1 MATAERAQRDYY
13 EILGVERTASDKEI
27 KAAYRKLA
35 LLHHPDKNPGDK
47 GAEELFKQAAE
58 AYAVLSDP
66 EKRQRYDRFG
76 RQGGPSFEGGFDPS
90 TFSDFSD
97 ILGDLFGFAG
107 AAGGGRGGR
116 GGRSH
121 ATPGADL
128 RYDLEISFEEAAFGV
143 TKSLKVPRLE
153 GCESCGGSGAAGGS
167 APVRCAGCGGRGQ
180 VHYSQGFF
188 TLARTCPRCGG
199 EGVTITDPCKECRG
213 EGRVEMLRTLE
224 VKIPRGVDHGARL
237 RLVGEGE
244 HGRRGGARGDLY
256 VVLSVAAHERFERD
270 GFNVLSEVEIGY
282 SQAVLGAEIQ
292 VDTLH
297 GTEELVIPPGTH
309 QGEQFRLKGKGVDRL
324 GGSGRGD
331 HIALAAIRVPAPGDV
346 SDEQRELLRKLA
358 ELEGRPVKE
367 ERGVLHRVRDL
378 FGG

>member
-13 EILGVERTASDKEI
+13 EILGVERSASDKEI

-58 AYAVLSDP
+58 AYAVLSEP

-76 RQGGPSFEGGFDPS
+76 RQGAGGFEGGFDPS

-97 ILGDLFGFAG
+97 ILGDLFGFST
-107 AAGGGRGGR
+107 GGGRGGR
-116 GGRSH
+116 SR
-121 ATPGADL
+121 AAAGADL
-128 RYDLEISFEEAAFGV
+128 RYDLEIAFEEAAFGV
-143 TKSLKVPRLE
+143 TKSLKIPRLE
-153 GCESCGGSGAAGGS
+153 MCGSCDGTGAAEGS
-167 APVRCAGCGGRGQ
+167 EPVKCAGCGGRGQ

-199 EGVTITDPCKECRG
+199 EGVTISDPCRECRG

-224 VKIPRGVDHGARL
+224 VKIPRGVDNGARL

-244 HGRRGGARGDLY
+244 HGRRGGPRGDLY
-256 VVLSVAAHERFERD
+256 VVLAVAPHARFERD
-270 GFNVLSEVEIGY
+270 GNNVLSEVEVGY
-282 SQAVLGAEIQ
+282 AQAVLGAE
-292 VDTLH
+292 VEVETLH
-297 GTEELVIPPGTH
+297 GKEELVIPAGTH
-309 QGEQFRLKGKGVDRL
+309 HGEQFRLRGKGIDRL

-331 HIALAAIRVPAPGDV
+331 HIALASIRVPAAADLD
-346 SDEQRELLRKLA
+346 DEQRELLRRLA